1 MKLPGQ
7 SRRRRDGSA
16 APAAGYAG
24 ETPPAAGD
32 AAEDAV
38 ETTSA
43 TTDTGTPA
51 GTADTGTA
59 ASGADTGTPA
69 SAAGTGTP
77 PDDADTG
84 MPPDAAGTGTPP
96 DDADAQAPVAASG
109 AGVAPDAA
117 GAEAPAASTDSAKP
131 SRAGRGRRS
140 SGRAGGSLRNRVR
153 RFLQRPG
160 TVDLGQYSKL
170 LPQIAAEEDRLRGLA
185 DEELADAAGDAIED
199 AGLCAVGRE
208 AARRA
213 LGERPFDV
221 QLVGSMALL
230 SGQIAEMATGE
241 GKTLAGAVAAAGYA
255 LAGRS
260 VHVVAVNDYLARRDA
275 EWMRPVYDLLGV
287 SVGWINQDSTA
298 AERREAYAADV
309 TYAPVSEIGFDV
321 LRDRLALSP
330 DARVTTPPDVAL
342 VDEADSVL
350 IDEARVPLV
359 LAGSAVEGDL
369 DLRMAEI
376 VRDLDADADYEVDE
390 DARNVHLTEAG
401 AQRAEEALGGLDLYD
416 EDNLDTLTR
425 LNVALHAHTLL
436 QRDVD
441 YIITGEKVRLVS
453 ESRGRVEWLQR
464 LPDGLHAAVEAKEGL
479 NATDTGEIL
488 DSITIESLIRGYPTV
503 CGMTGTALAVG
514 EQLRE
519 FYGVEVATI
528 EPNVPC
534 VREDEPDRLYSTLE
548 SKEDAIVAEVA
559 QTHESGRP
567 VLIGTLDVAE
577 SERLAARLK
586 TDGLPC
592 VVLNA
597 KNDAEEA
604 AIIAE
609 AGAGGAITVST
620 QMAGR
625 GTDIKLGGSNGD
637 REEIADLGGLQVI
650 GTGRHESSR
659 LDDQLRGRAG
669 RQGDPGSSVFFA
681 SMADDLIT
689 QYAPDEGVPGEADE
703 DGLLTDPGAH
713 WVLGHAQRVAEGV
726 NLEIH
731 RNTWR
736 YNKLIE
742 EQRRI
747 VLDHREKVLTTDLA
761 IKTLGEHCP
770 ERLEELTGEVSE
782 EVLAEAGRQLALYH
796 LDRGWASHIAAL
808 ADVREGIHLRAL
820 GRGMDPL
827 DEFHKEAVRSFNSL
841 FDDAQQRA
849 DESFKEVPITSAGAD
864 LPAIGLKRPS
874 ATWTYLVQDNPFGTD
889 IDRAVRSV
897 GRLLGRPRSG

>member
-1 MKLPGQ
+1 M
-7 SRRRRDGSA
+7 
-16 APAAGYAG
+16 
-24 ETPPAAGD
+24 
-32 AAEDAV
+32 
-38 ETTSA
+38 
-43 TTDTGTPA
+43 
-51 GTADTGTA
+51 
-59 ASGADTGTPA
+59 
-69 SAAGTGTP
+69 
-77 PDDADTG
+77 
-84 MPPDAAGTGTPP
+84 
-96 DDADAQAPVAASG
+96 
-109 AGVAPDAA
+109 
-117 GAEAPAASTDSAKP
+117 
-131 SRAGRGRRS
+131 
-140 SGRAGGSLRNRVR
+140 R

-160 TVDLGQYSKL
+160 TADLSRYGKL
-170 LPQIAAEEDRLRGLA
+170 LPQIAAEEDRLRELT
-185 DEELADAAGDAIED
+185 DEGLADAAGDAVQD
-199 AGLCAVGRE
+199 ADLCAVGRE

-221 QLVGSMALL
+221 QLVGIMAML
-230 SGQIAEMATGE
+230 SGQVAEMATGE
-241 GKTLAGAVAAAGYA
+241 GKTLSGAIAAAGYA

-275 EWMRPVYDLLGV
+275 EWMRPVYDRLGV
-287 SVGWINQDSTA
+287 SVAWINQSSTP

-309 TYAPVSEIGFDV
+309 TYAAVSEIGFDV
-321 LRDRLALSP
+321 LRDRLALNL
-330 DARVTTPPDVAL
+330 DDMVTQEPDVAL

-359 LAGSAVEGDL
+359 LAGSAVEGDV
-369 DLRMAEI
+369 DLQMAEI
-376 VRDLDADADYEVDE
+376 VRGLDPETDYEVDE

-401 AQRAEEALGGLDLYD
+401 AHAVEEALDGIDLYT
-416 EDNLDTLTR
+416 EEHLPKLTKI
-425 LNVALHAHTLL
+425 NVALHAHALL
-436 QRDVD
+436 DRDVD
-441 YIITGEKVRLVS
+441 YIVTGEKVRLVS
-453 ESRGRVEWLQR
+453 ESKGRVAWLQR

-488 DSITIESLIRGYPTV
+488 DSITIESLIRRYPTV
-503 CGMTGTALAVG
+503 CGMTGTAMAVG

-519 FYGVEVATI
+519 FYGVEVAAI
-528 EPNVPC
+528 SPNVPC
-534 VREDEPDRLYSTLE
+534 VRKDEDDRLYTTLE
-548 SKEDAIVAEVA
+548 AKEQAIVEEVT
-559 QTHESGRP
+559 QTHEAGRP
-567 VLIGTLDVAE
+567 VLIGTLDIAE
-577 SERLAARLK
+577 SERLAGRLERE
-586 TDGLPC
+586 DLPC

-609 AGAGGAITVST
+609 AGSRGAITVST

-625 GTDIKLGGSNGD
+625 GTDIKLGGTDGD
-637 REEIADLGGLQVI
+637 RQEIADLGGLQVI

-689 QYAPDEGVPGEADE
+689 AYAPDEGAPEDADE
-703 DGLLTDPGAH
+703 DGLVTDPGMY

-736 YNKLIE
+736 YNKLTE

-747 VLDHREKVLTTDLA
+747 VLDYRDKVLRTDVALT
-761 IKTLGEHCP
+761 TLGEHCP
-770 ERLEELTGEVSE
+770 ERLAELKETLDDD
-782 EVLAEAGRQLALYH
+782 VLTEAARQIVLYH
-796 LDRGWASHIAAL
+796 LDRGWAEHSADL

-820 GRGMDPL
+820 GRGLDPL
-827 DEFHKEAVRSFNSL
+827 GEFHKEAVRGFNSL
-841 FDDAQQRA
+841 FDQAQQRS
-849 DESFKEVPITSAGAD
+849 DETFKTVEITEDGAD
-864 LPAIGLKRPS
+864 LGAAGLKRPS